1 MLPTKHSGSK
11 MASNK
16 TRLTVNR
23 IKDFQCP
30 LDKKEAF
37 LWDEEITGL
46 AIKANHGGSKKY
58 VYHGRIGGKPLKIT
72 LGDCLTWTPDS
83 AKQEAKRLSL
93 LCAQGIDPR
102 NEKRDKIDLAEQQ
115 RQHAIREQ
123 LTFGKVW
130 EAYIEANKS
139 RWGERY
145 LDDHIKLAQRG
156 GKQAPARST
165 NKITIAQPIA
175 SLLDIRLSELSASF
189 LEEWVKKENQTRATS
204 TATSYRMVRACLN
217 WCVEQNE
224 FSGLLP
230 DKSYN
235 AKKVKRQVKKVGA
248 KRDCLQREQLRTF
261 FTEIL
266 KINNPIVSAYL
277 QFTLLTGARRNEV
290 ERLKWADIDFK
301 WNYVLLHD
309 KINSDGRIIPL
320 TPYLSQVISVLPKL
334 NDYVFASLDAKAGII
349 TNHLTHLQCAVQRA
363 GIPHLTIHGLRRSF
377 ETLAEWV
384 EMPKGISY
392 QISGHKPSGTVER
405 HYIIRPLDLLRIW
418 HTKYEAWILNEAGFI
433 KTPENQYKHTGK
445 LSVIA

>member
-1 MLPTKHSGSK
+1 

-23 IKDFQCP
+23 VKDFKCP

-46 AIKANHGGSKKY
+46 AVKANPGGSKKY

-72 LGDCLTWTPDS
+72 LGDCSTWTPDS

-102 NEKRDKIDLAEQQ
+102 NEKQDKIDFAEQQ
-115 RQHAIREQ
+115 RQQAIREQ

-130 EAYIEANKS
+130 DAYIEANKG
-139 RWGERY
+139 RWGKRY
-145 LDDHIKLAQRG
+145 VDDHIRLAQRG

-165 NKITIAQPIA
+165 KKITIAQPIA
-175 SLLDIRLSELSASF
+175 SLLDIRLSELSASM

-217 WCVEQNE
+217 WCEEQNE

-235 AKKVKRQVKKVGA
+235 AKKVKQQVKKVGA
-248 KRDCLQREQLRTF
+248 KRDCLQREQLRPF

-290 ERLKWADIDFK
+290 ERLKWVDIDFK
-301 WNYVLLHD
+301 WNHVLLHD
-309 KINSDGRIIPL
+309 KVDSDGRTIPL
-320 TPYLSQVISVLPKL
+320 TPYLSQIISALPKL
-334 NDYVFASLDAKAGII
+334 NDYVFASLDAEAGVI

-433 KTPENQYKHTGK
+433 QTPENQYRHTGK
-445 LSVIA
+445 LSMKA